1 MHQTTERTMTKAER
15 KRLLDCMPLT
25 PSPFRSR
32 QFKQKLVAELVGVL
46 VAVVFLLY
54 FKKQPTAFVIPAAL
68 GFYALWWLF
77 HLKSRI
83 LTPQR
88 RWREANQR
96 IWGFHDAV
104 ASAQTVRVHCVEAE
118 AVVQVTHD
126 EGTICLFDVGQSQTY
141 WIDPD
146 CMIPGR
152 PPKDWP
158 NRKFEV
164 VEVPGW
170 KEEVGPFSEG
180 KRLRPRQTVEF
191 RDLFGRYDFEPP
203 SDGLI
208 RQALDVFLAEA
219 KNRNQKVEAI

>member
-1 MHQTTERTMTKAER
+1 MYHTIERTMTASER
-15 KRLLDCMPLT
+15 KRLLDCRPLA
-25 PSPFRSR
+25 PPPFRSR
-32 QFKQKLVAELVGVL
+32 QFRLTLVAELFGVV
-46 VAVVFLLY
+46 VAVIFLLY
-54 FKKQPTAFVIPAAL
+54 FKKQSAIFAIPAAL

-83 LTPQR
+83 LTPRR

-96 IWGFHDAV
+96 VLAFHDAV
-104 ASAQTVRVHCVEAE
+104 TSAQSVRVRCVEAE
-118 AVVQVTHD
+118 AVVQVTYD

-141 WIDPD
+141 WIDLY

-170 KEEVGPFSEG
+170 KGEVGPFCEG
-180 KRLRPRQTVEF
+180 KRLRPRQTFEF
-191 RDLFGRYDFEPP
+191 HDLFEHYEFEPP
-203 SDGLI
+203 PDGLI
-208 RQALDVFLAEA
+208 GQALDAFITEA
-219 KNRNQKVEAI
+219 KSRNQKVGVP